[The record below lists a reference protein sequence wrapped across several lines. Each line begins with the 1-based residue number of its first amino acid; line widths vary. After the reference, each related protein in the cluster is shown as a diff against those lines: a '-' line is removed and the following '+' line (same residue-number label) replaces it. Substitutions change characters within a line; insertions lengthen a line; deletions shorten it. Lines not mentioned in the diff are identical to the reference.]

1 MMSVLGSTDAEISL
15 FWFQSIKN
23 VSLDQ
28 MLARS
33 GQTRMAKSGDSN
45 CKNQLRIT
53 IFEMLIICDGHQ
65 LSELMLHLSN
75 EY

>member
-1 MMSVLGSTDAEISL
+1 MMSVLGNTDAEMSP

-23 VSLDQ
+23 VNLDQ

-33 GQTRMAKSGDSN
+33 GKTRVARSGDNN

-53 IFEMLIICDGHQ
+53 IFEMQIMCDGHQ
-65 LSELMLHLSN
+65 LSELYIL
-75 EY
+75 